1 MIKVR
6 SILALALLGIS
17 QSVISANS
25 HCTHQEE
32 IVFNCSIGN
41 KVVSICASQN
51 SNTQATY
58 LQYRFGPIHS
68 PELIFPSKKI
78 MPHSKITGNILT
90 FSGGGGAYLRFTRNR
105 YRYVIYTAIGRGW
118 GEKAGVAV
126 EKNGRLQVNLI
137 CRDQPISVLGPDF
150 FDRAQIAIDQ
160 IGFELPE

>member
-6 SILALALLGIS
+6 SILVLALLGIS

-25 HCTHQEE
+25 HCTHQEI
-32 IVFNCSIGN
+32 IVFNCSIGK

-51 SNTQATY
+51 FSAQTPY
-58 LQYRFGPIHS
+58 LQYRFGPINS

-78 MPHSKITGNILT
+78 MSHSKITGNILT
-90 FSGGGGAYLRFTRNR
+90 FSGGGGAYLRFTRDH

-118 GEKAGVAV
+118 GEKAGVTV
-126 EKNGRLQVNLI
+126 EKNGQRQANLI

-150 FDRAQIAIDQ
+150 FERAQISIDQ